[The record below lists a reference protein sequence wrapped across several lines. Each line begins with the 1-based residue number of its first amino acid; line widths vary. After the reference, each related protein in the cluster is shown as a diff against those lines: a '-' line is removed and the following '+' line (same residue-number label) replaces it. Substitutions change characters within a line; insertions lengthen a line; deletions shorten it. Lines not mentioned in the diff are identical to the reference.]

1 MIGKE
6 LEHYVRH
13 FAKRFLIFLKWLAFS
28 ILSGILVG
36 SVGAVFHY
44 CILYGT
50 NAREKYPWLIFLLP
64 AAGLLIVGVYH
75 LMRNEEDTG
84 TNLVLSAIHSG
95 KHIPLRMAPLIF
107 ISTVMTHL
115 FGGSAGREGAAL
127 QLGGSIGNSLGRF
140 LKFDEKDQHIMI
152 MCGMSAA
159 FSVLFGTPLAAAVF
173 SMEVVSVG
181 IMHYA
186 ALVPCVVS
194 SLVAQGIGEYCRI
207 APEQFLLASVP
218 EFTISSA
225 VITALLAILCAV
237 VSALFCIALHMGEA
251 LYKKYLPNPYLR
263 IVAGGLL
270 IILLTLLVG
279 NQDYNGAG
287 MPIIARCFAEHEVV
301 PYAFL
306 MKILFTAITLGAG
319 YKGGEIV
326 PSFFIGAVSL
336 AIWRDLRR
344 IYVLLQAWE
353 RFSAASPTVPSLPC
367 LSPLNSLGLRECPI
381 SCCLWLLGICCQ
393 AITDCTTAR
402 KLCIQNIKQNLLTGK
417 PADVLCCCF

>member
-152 MCGMSAA
+152 FCA
-159 FSVLFGTPLAAAVF
+159 FRHSSGCRGIFHGGSQRGNHALCSSGSLRGFLFSGTGNW
-173 SMEVVSVG
+173 G
-181 IMHYA
+181 I
-186 ALVPCVVS
+186 LPD
-194 SLVAQGIGEYCRI
+194 
-207 APEQFLLASVP
+207 
-218 EFTISSA
+218 
-225 VITALLAILCAV
+225 CA
-237 VSALFCIALHMGEA
+237 
-251 LYKKYLPNPYLR
+251 
-263 IVAGGLL
+263 
-270 IILLTLLVG
+270 
-279 NQDYNGAG
+279 
-287 MPIIARCFAEHEVV
+287 
-301 PYAFL
+301 
-306 MKILFTAITLGAG
+306 
-319 YKGGEIV
+319 
-326 PSFFIGAVSL
+326 GAVS
-336 AIWRDLRR
+336 AGFCAGVHNFFCSDNGPSCHSLRR
-344 IYVLLQAWE
+344 CQRIILHC
-353 RFSAASPTVPSLPC
+353 AAHGGGAL
-367 LSPLNSLGLRECPI
+367 
-381 SCCLWLLGICCQ
+381 
-393 AITDCTTAR
+393 
-402 KLCIQNIKQNLLTGK
+402 
-417 PADVLCCCF
+417 